1 MDIDLLIDVLVDTL
15 KDTLTLIPFLFVT
28 YVVMEAIEHSAEGK
42 PEQIIR
48 QAGKMGPLVGALL
61 GALPQC
67 GFSAMA
73 GTLYAGRIIT
83 AGTLVAVILSTS
95 DELIPVFLAQGAPVA
110 QIAWIVG
117 VKVVIGV
124 VVGFAADAVLR
135 ALHRAGDGHPH
146 IKELCERAHC
156 HCGSVD
162 NNHHSTYANVD
173 SNDRE
178 ERVRNHIH
186 TRGSRWKHILRSA
199 ATHTIQVTGFIAIIT
214 FVFGILIEGAGH
226 DAIASLLNGNP
237 FLATLLAALIG
248 LIPNCAASVAIAELY
263 LEGLLAT
270 GPMLAG
276 LLVSGGMGLLILFR
290 TNYDMRQNVIIAV
303 FIYTVSVVCG
313 LIATLV
319 IG

>member
-1 MDIDLLIDVLVDTL
+1 MNIDLLLDVLIDTV

-48 QAGKMGPLVGALL
+48 QAGKAGPFVGALL

-110 QIAWIVG
+110 QLAWIVAI
-117 VKVVIGV
+117 KVVIGV

-156 HCGSVD
+156 HCGSVEND
-162 NNHHSTYANVD
+162 CGSPQANVD
-173 SNDRE
+173 RDDHGAHAHD
-178 ERVRNHIH
+178 HIH
-186 TRGSRWKHILRSA
+186 SRGSRWRHILRSS
-199 ATHTIQVTGFIAIIT
+199 ATHTIQVTVFIAIIT

-237 FLATLLAALIG
+237 FLAALLAALIG

-276 LLVSGGMGLLILFR
+276 LLVSGGMGLLVLFR
-290 TNYDMRQNVIIAV
+290 TNYDMRQNVIIAC
-303 FIYTVSVVCG
+303 FIYAVSVVCG
-313 LIATLV
+313 LVATLV